1 MTLLPSRHIAS
12 IACTALLSFML
23 AGCMGGP
30 IAQQVA
36 SSLLMRAADQA
47 TSNAYDAYLLKDPST
62 SSPGHESSTT
72 ATIPGHGGAIHVA
85 PSSQSQIDEYWIAF
99 LNAGFTEIKP
109 SAEPLPE
116 HAASASKDESHAMTA
131 SELVAIEVWSTLV
144 GEEKTAVL
152 ERARLLGNDLPQ
164 IQELA
169 QWQMAVGASIA
180 SPQSPIT
187 FLVPPELGRISSGQE
202 LLVEIS
208 GQNDLNIARY
218 LMQPQHAFQQA
229 SGHPAVNQR

>member
-1 MTLLPSRHIAS
+1 MNPSPSRHIAG
-12 IACTALLSFML
+12 IACTALLSLML

-62 SSPGHESSTT
+62 SSPGHESSMT
-72 ATIPGHGGAIHVA
+72 AAIPGHGGASRAV
-85 PSSQSQIDEYWIAF
+85 SQTPQLDEYWSAF

-116 HAASASKDESHAMTA
+116 HTTGAPKDEGQAMTA
-131 SELVAIEVWSTLV
+131 SDLVVVEVWSMLV
-144 GEEKTAVL
+144 GEEKAAVL
-152 ERARLLGNDLPQ
+152 EQARLRGNDISHLQ
-164 IQELA
+164 DFA

-180 SPQSPIT
+180 SPQSPVT

-218 LMQPQHAFQQA
+218 LMQPQRAFKQA
-229 SGHPAVNQR
+229 SGQPAANQP